1 MRNAI
6 TVREAQSLLRE
17 HGMVL
22 KFDGDEY
29 CVNYRH
35 GGEGTAE
42 YSYDLEEVI
51 VVGLKKAQQREA
63 KEVGRRNRC
72 VELRVQA

>member
-6 TVREAQSLLRE
+6 TVREAQNLLQQ

-22 KFDGDEY
+22 KFDGDEF

-51 VVGLKKAQQREA
+51 AVGIRKAQAREA
-63 KEVGRRNRC
+63 KEVGRRNKASEHR
-72 VELRVQA
+72 AMS